1 MHAIAV
7 IWDKRQLTA
16 RNRAI
21 SPNQPS
27 PPKEVDRSHGTNYIW
42 IDIRSNKKTL
52 ETKKKLLLE
61 YRQATMVLT
70 RKQRARSISTD
81 VEESE
86 TIDTHDKNEKSK
98 KQSEKDVDDEQLE
111 LPVQEEEQSKE
122 EEEKESEEEGDDDDS
137 NDDGNDNDNDETEI
151 KTHSETAASQSDTKA
166 GGRIRLV
173 KPTTTRLKYK
183 TTKSGKNELTKLIPG
198 YTAEMRLHTPSLD
211 RFRPAGGIQALE
223 RRAERTDASTKGFV
237 VEAATRHTDAMQKTS
252 TGLLPTSYAAAY
264 SSFKKGTKRAKDES
278 AGKGWFNMQPTPMT
292 EELKT
297 DLAVIRNRTHLDPK
311 KFYKS
316 ADKQH
321 SIVQFGTVIEGA
333 SEYYSSRLTKKQR
346 RANITEEILADPSTA
361 DYATNK
367 FKKMSREKTAREK
380 QAKKRRG
387 RGKR

>member
-173 KPTTTRLKYK
+173 KNTRLRYK
-183 TTKSGKNELTKLIPG
+183 TTNSGKNELTKLIPG

>member
-1 MHAIAV
+1 
-7 IWDKRQLTA
+7 
-16 RNRAI
+16 
-21 SPNQPS
+21 
-27 PPKEVDRSHGTNYIW
+27 
-42 IDIRSNKKTL
+42 
-52 ETKKKLLLE
+52 
-61 YRQATMVLT
+61 MVST
-70 RKQRARSISTD
+70 RKQRSRPISTD
-81 VEESE
+81 MKESE
-86 TIDTHDKNEKSK
+86 TIETHDNDEKSK
-98 KQSEKDVDDEQLE
+98 KQSEKDVGDEQLE
-111 LPVQEEEQSKE
+111 LPVQEEEQSE
-122 EEEKESEEEGDDDDS
+122 EEEDKESEDEEEDDDD
-137 NDDGNDNDNDETEI
+137 GNEN
-151 KTHSETAASQSDTKA
+151 KTHSESAASQSDTKA

-252 TGLLPTSYAAAY
+252 TGLLPTSYTAAY

-278 AGKGWFNMQPTPMT
+278 AGKGWFNMEPTVLT
-292 EELKT
+292 EEQKT

-316 ADKQH
+316 SDKQH

-346 RANITEEILADPSTA
+346 RGNITEEILADPNTA

-380 QAKKRRG
+380 KTRKKGKGRR
-387 RGKR
+387 

>member
-86 TIDTHDKNEKSK
+86 TIDTHDENEKSK

-137 NDDGNDNDNDETEI
+137 NDDGNVNDNDETEI

-173 KPTTTRLKYK
+173 KNTRLRYK
-183 TTKSGKNELTKLIPG
+183 TTNSGKNELTKLIPG